1 MTDAPRAIIVGAG
14 IAGLTAA
21 LAMARRGLPVRI
33 YERAPELTE
42 VGAGLQ
48 LSPNATR
55 LLARLGVLDALGD
68 RAVRPQAV
76 ELKKADGLS
85 PLARIPL
92 GAEAETRWGAPYLV
106 AHRADLQSALLQRAQ
121 SESQIE
127 IVTGAFAEKAE
138 FHKDG
143 GVRLRVARNGAAEE
157 IHTPLLI
164 AGDGVWSH
172 LRRMVRTAVRSRF
185 TGFVAWRATLPVE
198 QALAAGNGALEADRV
213 TAFMHPAFHLVAYP
227 ISGGAAINLVAILP
241 GEVPLNAWA
250 QDADDA
256 PLKKV
261 LARATPALGRLAAAD
276 GASWTVWPV
285 HAVNPADAWTSP
297 QGLALIGDAAHAV
310 PPFAAQG
317 AGMAIE
323 DAVVLANFLAL
334 RRGDP
339 ATALAAYEATRKPR
353 VTRVARRGA
362 FNRFTWHAGGPV
374 AFARDMILKARSED
388 ALMADFDWLYGFDAE
403 AADQER

>member
-14 IAGLTAA
+14 VAGLTAA

-85 PLARIPL
+85 PLARVPL

-106 AHRADLQSALLQRAQ
+106 AHRADLQNALLQRAQ
-121 SESQIE
+121 SESLIE

-143 GVRLRVARNGAAEE
+143 GVRLHVERNGAAEE

-172 LRRMVRTAVRSRF
+172 LRRLVRTAVRSRF

-213 TAFMHPAFHLVAYP
+213 TAFMHPAFHLVATRSVRGRDQP
-227 ISGGAAINLVAILP
+227 RCHSPGRSTAQRLGAGCGRCTAEKGSCPGQSRSRPACGSGWCLL
-241 GEVPLNAWA
+241 
-250 QDADDA
+250 D
-256 PLKKV
+256 
-261 LARATPALGRLAAAD
+261 
-276 GASWTVWPV
+276 
-285 HAVNPADAWTSP
+285 
-297 QGLALIGDAAHAV
+297 GLAGSRGQPSRRLDQSA
-310 PPFAAQG
+310 G
-317 AGMAIE
+317 AGA
-323 DAVVLANFLAL
+323 DWRCGARGSPLCCAG
-334 RRGDP
+334 RR
-339 ATALAAYEATRKPR
+339 
-353 VTRVARRGA
+353 
-362 FNRFTWHAGGPV
+362 
-374 AFARDMILKARSED
+374 
-388 ALMADFDWLYGFDAE
+388 YGH
-403 AADQER
+403 